1 MTKKLFLEPHFGDI
15 AWSCS
20 GLVAQ
25 NIEDSIIVN
34 LFPPRSKY
42 YRFRINIMRKYR
54 KKMQEEKSFERLFN
68 IKIIYRKYKSAFLRG
83 RKIENLF
90 DKKLNAIEELLVVE
104 LRADIA
110 ELIVKENITELYC
123 PYAQRNQIDHL
134 IVKKAISGLTTTDV
148 VIYYYEDF
156 PNFLPK
162 STQIKDSLLKPV
174 KIDITTCIE
183 EKIKAVLLYNS
194 LVTPYFKSES
204 TLIDL
209 IRKKPFEIYWQE
221 K

>member
-1 MTKKLFLEPHFGDI
+1 MTRKLFLEPHFGDI

-20 GLVAQ
+20 GLIAQ
-25 NIEDSIIVN
+25 NKKDSIIVN

-42 YRFRINIMRKYR
+42 YRFRINVMKKYKRKW
-54 KKMQEEKSFERLFN
+54 QEEKSFERIFD

-90 DKKLNAIEELLVVE
+90 DKKLNAIEEQLVEE

-134 IVKKAISGLTTTDV
+134 LVKKAVSGLTTTDV

-162 STQIKDSLLKPV
+162 STQIEDSLLQPV
-174 KIDITTCIE
+174 KIDISISIE
-183 EKIKAVLLYNS
+183 EKIEAVLQYKS
-194 LVTPYFKSES
+194 LVTPYFKSEK

-209 IRKKPFEIYWQE
+209 IRKTPFEIYWQE